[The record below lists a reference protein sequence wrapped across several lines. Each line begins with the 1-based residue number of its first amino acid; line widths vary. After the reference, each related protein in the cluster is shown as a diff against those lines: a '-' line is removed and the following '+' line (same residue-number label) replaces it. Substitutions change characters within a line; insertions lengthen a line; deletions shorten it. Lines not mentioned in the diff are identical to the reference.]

1 MGGELLLTETL
12 LHNKTDAKHQFLSAP
27 LYSVEIN
34 PELLPIQQTHSDW
47 RLRGGLGC
55 VGNSSSQC
63 AALKHARNAR
73 HRKAGNVREHLAMS
87 HAMCV
92 GGQKDSL
99 DALGNPTLVLFG
111 SAEIASDELINYHFF
126 FNFHPTSTANN
137 SGLKPSK
144 LKNCH
149 ISRIPRTSAFPW
161 YTPFRSY

>member
-1 MGGELLLTETL
+1 MLTEIL
-12 LHNKTDAKHQFLSAP
+12 LHNKTDAKHQFLPAP

-47 RLRGGLGC
+47 RLRRGLGC
-55 VGNSSSQC
+55 AGDSSSQC

-73 HRKAGNVREHLAMS
+73 QRKAGNMRVHLAMS

-99 DALGNPTLVLFG
+99 DALANHTLVLFG
-111 SAEIASDELINYHFF
+111 SAEIASDELINYQFF
-126 FNFHPTSTANN
+126 FNFHPTSIANN

-144 LKNCH
+144 LKNYH
-149 ISRIPRTSAFPW
+149 IFRLHRFP
-161 YTPFRSY
+161 SGL